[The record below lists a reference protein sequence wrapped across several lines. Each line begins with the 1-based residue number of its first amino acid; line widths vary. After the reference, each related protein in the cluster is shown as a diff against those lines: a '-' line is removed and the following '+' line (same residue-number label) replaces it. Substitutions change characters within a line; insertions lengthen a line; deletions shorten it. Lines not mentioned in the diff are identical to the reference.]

1 MYIRMA
7 LADIIYFEIVDLNA
21 SYDLIIS
28 INFSRRLPLETANI
42 TVLILNEI
50 GDEISKSV
58 EPLYGYLV
66 KDIIP
71 IFSKIFEGTN
81 KMKFFQSR
89 FEFKYAW
96 FPAYDNLT
104 IPKRYNIIS
113 CCLMILALTNL
124 DVNDRY
130 SKITENLPKNNP
142 LINNFHYFLVNYLV
156 LQKTIVGNNE
166 DGKRY

>member
-7 LADIIYFEIVDLNA
+7 LADIIYFEHVDMND

-28 INFSRRLPLETANI
+28 INFSRRLPPETANI
-42 TVLILNEI
+42 TVLILNQI
-50 GDEISKSV
+50 GDDEI
-58 EPLYGYLV
+58 EPETLHTHLV
-66 KDIIP
+66 KYIIP
-71 IFSKIFEGTN
+71 MFENIFQGTN
-81 KMKFFQSR
+81 KMKLFQSR
-89 FEFKYAW
+89 FEYKYAC
-96 FPAYDNLT
+96 FPAYDNITL
-104 IPKRYNIIS
+104 PKRYNIIS
-113 CCLMILALTNL
+113 CCLMILALTSL

-130 SKITENLPKNNP
+130 SKIIENLPKYDP

>member
-1 MYIRMA
+1 MA
-7 LADIIYFEIVDLNA
+7 LADIIYFELVDVNN

-28 INFSRRLPLETANI
+28 INFSRRLPQETANI
-42 TVLILNEI
+42 TVLILNQI
-50 GDEISKSV
+50 GDGDGDEEIELTPV
-58 EPLYGYLV
+58 HGYLI
-66 KDIIP
+66 KHIIP
-71 IFSKIFEGTN
+71 IFVDIFQGTN
-81 KMKFFQSR
+81 KMKFFKST
-89 FEFKYAW
+89 FEYKYAS
-96 FPAYDNLT
+96 FPAYNNVSL
-104 IPKRYNIIS
+104 PKRYNIIS